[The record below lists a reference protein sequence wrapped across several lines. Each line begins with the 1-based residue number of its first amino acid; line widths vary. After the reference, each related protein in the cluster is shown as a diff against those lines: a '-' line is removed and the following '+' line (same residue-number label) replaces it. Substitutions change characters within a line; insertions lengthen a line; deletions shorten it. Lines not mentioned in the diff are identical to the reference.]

1 MKVLKPLI
9 AALRP
14 SYRFHLMFTLMVA
27 ALIVS
32 PFPVDAVD
40 LPGVSVTFHD
50 GKKKELCR
58 FEAEAAVT
66 PEQQARGLM
75 FRTSMR
81 RRTGMLFINDRD
93 DMHYFWMKNTYIPL
107 DMIFINGRYE
117 VVHVHKRAR
126 PHDETQISS
135 RFPARYILEVNA
147 GEAKECFIT
156 PGARVRFDRTAAGH

>member
-9 AALRP
+9 TAARP
-14 SYRFHLMFTLMVA
+14 SYRFHIIFTLMVV

-32 PFPVDAVD
+32 PFSVDAID

-50 GKKKELCR
+50 GKKKEFCR
-58 FEAEAAVT
+58 FEAETAIT

-81 RRTGMLFINDRD
+81 RRTGMLFIYDRD

-117 VVHVHKRAR
+117 VVHVHKGAR
-126 PHDETQISS
+126 PHDPTQISS
-135 RFPARYILEVNA
+135 RYLARYILEVNS
-147 GEAKECFIT
+147 GEAKECFIA
-156 PGARVRFDRTAAGH
+156 PGVKARFDRMAADH

>member
-1 MKVLKPLI
+1 MKVRVHLNLTLI
-9 AALRP
+9 L
-14 SYRFHLMFTLMVA
+14 V

-32 PFPVDAVD
+32 PFLVDAVD

-50 GKKKELCR
+50 GRKKELCR
-58 FEAEAAVT
+58 FDAETAIT

-93 DMHYFWMKNTYIPL
+93 DIHYFWMKNTYIPL
-107 DMIFINGRYE
+107 DMIFINGRHE
-117 VVHVHKRAR
+117 VVHVHRGAR
-126 PHDETQISS
+126 PRDEAQISS
-135 RFPARYILEVNA
+135 RYPARYILEVNA

-156 PGARVRFDRTAAGH
+156 PGVTVRFERMAAGH

>member
-9 AALRP
+9 TAVRP
-14 SYRFHLMFTLMVA
+14 LFRYRIVFALMVV
-27 ALIVS
+27 ALVVS

-50 GKKKELCR
+50 GRTKELCR
-58 FEAEAAVT
+58 FEAEVAVT

-75 FRTSMR
+75 FRASMR

-117 VVHVHKRAR
+117 VVHVHKGAR
-126 PHDETQISS
+126 PRDETQISS
-135 RFPARYILEVNA
+135 RYPARYILEVNA
-147 GEAKECFIT
+147 GEAKECFIA
-156 PGARVRFDRTAAGH
+156 PGVTVRFERMAAGR